1 MFLYTLKRH
10 VYPLIL
16 FWAVF
21 VPAQTAAEPTDRN
34 AVETVAGR
42 VGFAQDTLANDWRLM
57 QVKDVENG
65 LADYP
70 DIEFTVT
77 DGQGSIAL
85 QAQQIRELADSVDV
99 LITSPRS
106 EAVLSE
112 IISRIDAQGTPVILL
127 SRGIQGDS
135 YTSFV
140 HGQNEL
146 IGQQAGEFIG
156 EVINGT
162 GNVLMLQGVP
172 GASVTT
178 ERTQGFMA
186 AMAAYPDIQVVTR
199 VANYLRAD
207 SIRAVRE
214 VLDNQVAFEAIF
226 AQSDSMAEGARMA
239 LTQAGIDPSS
249 LPIVGIDY
257 IRSARDALL
266 IGQQSLSFTYPTG
279 GQEGA
284 ELAVRLLKGETV
296 PKRVEVPFL
305 RVSPSNA
312 TDIEPIF

>member
-239 LTQAGIDPSS
+239 LAQAGIDPSS

-266 IGQQSLSFTYPTG
+266 NSQQSLSFTYPTG

>member
-1 MFLYTLKRH
+1 MFTYILTLF
-10 VYPLIL
+10 VYPLVL
-16 FWAVF
+16 CWTVLAHAQ
-21 VPAQTAAEPTDRN
+21 PAANLAGNGDVN
-34 AVETVAGR
+34 AVAGR

-57 QVKDVENG
+57 QVKDVERG

-70 DIEFTVT
+70 NIEFIVT
-77 DGQGSIAL
+77 DGEGSIAL

-112 IISRIDAQGTPVILL
+112 IISHIHAQGTPVILL

-140 HGQNEL
+140 YAQNEL
-146 IGQQAGEFIG
+146 IGQQAGEFMG
-156 EVINGT
+156 EAINGT

-186 AMAAYPDIQVVTR
+186 AMGAYPDIQVITK

-214 VLDNQVAFEAIF
+214 VLANQTAFDAIF

-257 IRSARDALL
+257 IRGAREAL
-266 IGQQSLSFTYPTG
+266 INGQQSLSFTYPTG
-279 GQEGA
+279 GKEGA
-284 ELAVRLLKGETV
+284 ELAVRLLRGEPV
-296 PKRVEVPFL
+296 PKRVEVPFT
-305 RVSPSNA
+305 RVTPDNA
-312 TDIEPIF
+312 ANVEPIF

>member
-266 IGQQSLSFTYPTG
+266 SGQQSLSFTYPTG

>member
-10 VYPLIL
+10 VYSLIL

-21 VPAQTAAEPTDRN
+21 VPAQTAAEPTDKN

-199 VANYLRAD
+199 IANYLRAD
-207 SIRAVRE
+207 SIRAVCE
-214 VLDNQVAFEAIF
+214 ALDNQVAFEAIF

-266 IGQQSLSFTYPTG
+266 SGQQSLSFTYPTG